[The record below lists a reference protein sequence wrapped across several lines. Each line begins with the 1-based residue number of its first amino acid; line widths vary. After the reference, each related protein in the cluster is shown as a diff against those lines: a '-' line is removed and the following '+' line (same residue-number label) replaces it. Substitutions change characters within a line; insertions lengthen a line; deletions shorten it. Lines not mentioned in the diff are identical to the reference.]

1 VIAVALILGELAA
14 ILRTDNRP
22 LRRGLDE
29 GERDV
34 RQAGRRM
41 ERDATTTG
49 QAMGT
54 AIGAGGSSGGEKF
67 SRDATGRLRDSHG
80 RFVRAGEEAG
90 EALGDGIHRGADG
103 KLRDARGRFVKE
115 GAELGRAAAGGAR
128 GGLDSLRSAL
138 NNVGTGITNLVTN
151 VWNLIPAILGLVA
164 AAGVAVPAVSLLGG
178 ALGSLPALAVGGGAA
193 IGTLMLGFHGLSDA
207 FKETSASGGA
217 AVDKTWQIHQ
227 AQRALANAQREV
239 VASQE
244 AVNRAREDE
253 VERLSDLNR
262 ELREARLSELEAAE
276 REKEAQ
282 QELADA
288 QNMVRDAEDKLQRAK
303 MTGDVR
309 AIQEATED
317 LLKAQKEQPAAIRR
331 AELAYERA
339 KLATEAAKDS
349 TSDLTKEQERAK
361 RLGVDGSDQVSAAL
375 ERQRRAVEAVE
386 DAEHALA
393 EARKPAGGGGA
404 ASEMIKLAPAA
415 REVVA
420 AIKSLKPA
428 WESLRLDVQQRLF
441 AGVGGEIK
449 SLASAW
455 LPTLHDRLG
464 GMATMFNGLFK
475 NFSRS
480 AKKPEFIAGISAGME
495 SVQKLIDRVGR
506 SLTGPFMDAFGRL
519 SRAAGPFLDVLGDE
533 LGGLVDDFS
542 AWIKSADKSGKLE
555 GFFKQ
560 AGQFLRDVFDMGRD
574 IGSIFGSVMEILFE
588 NKDIS
593 TSPWVG
599 LRESLDSVAAWF
611 KDPENQEKVREWI
624 DRIKGFGV
632 WLATEGIPTVAKW
645 VSRVSGW
652 VNKAQEWGGKIVAF
666 KNGVIEGFASVVSF
680 LGGLPK
686 RISRVTSGMW
696 NGIWSSFKAT
706 VNRIIAHW
714 NNLSFTVGGGSA
726 FGVSI
731 PSFTLDTPNIPYLAQ
746 GGIVRAT
753 PGGRLAVV
761 GEGGQDE
768 AVIPL
773 SQLGGL
779 GGHSELRITG
789 ELVAR
794 GSDLVV
800 VLRERVSMGGGNV
813 QRVIGSTA

>member
-1 VIAVALILGELAA
+1 MALILGELAA
-14 ILRTDNRP
+14 ILKTDNTR

-34 RQAGRRM
+34 RQSGRRM

-54 AIGAGGSSGGEKF
+54 AIGAGGASGGEWF
-67 SRDATGRLRDSHG
+67 SRDAAGRVRDSRG
-80 RFVRAGEEAG
+80 RFVQAGEEAG
-90 EALGDGIHRGADG
+90 DALGEGIHRGADG

-128 GGLDSLRSAL
+128 GGLDLLRSAL
-138 NNVGTGITNLVTN
+138 SNVGTAATNILTN

-178 ALGSLPALAVGGGAA
+178 VLGSLPALAVGGGAA

-207 FKETSASGGA
+207 FKSTAGSGGA

-239 VASQE
+239 VAAQR
-244 AVNRAREDE
+244 AVTRAREDE

-262 ELREARLSELEAAE
+262 ELREARLNELEAAE
-276 REKEAQ
+276 SEKEAQ
-282 QELADA
+282 QQLADA
-288 QNMVRDAEDKLQRAK
+288 QNMVSVAQDKLNRAYAS
-303 MTGDVR
+303 GDAA
-309 AIQEATED
+309 AIREATEE
-317 LLKAQKEQPAAIRR
+317 LLEAQREQPAAIRR

-339 KLATEAAKDS
+339 KLAMEKAADA
-349 TSDLTKEQERAK
+349 TDDLTKEQERAK

-393 EARKPAGGGGA
+393 EARKPAGGGGGA
-404 ASEMIKLAPAA
+404 ASEMVKLAPAA

-428 WESLRLDVQQRLF
+428 WESLRLDVQQKLF

-455 LPTLHDRLG
+455 LPTLHERLG
-464 GMATMFNGLFK
+464 GMAETFNGLFK
-475 NFSRS
+475 NFSKS
-480 AKKPEFIAGISAGME
+480 AKKPEFIAGISAGIE
-495 SVQKLIDRVGR
+495 SVQRLIDRVGR

-519 SRAAGPFLDVLGDE
+519 SKAAGPFLDALGDE
-533 LGGLVDDFS
+533 VGDLVDDFS
-542 AWIKSADKSGKLE
+542 AWIKTADKSGGLE
-555 GFFKQ
+555 RFMKMA
-560 AGQFLRDVFDMGRD
+560 AGFLRDAVDMGRD
-574 IGSIFGSVMEILFE
+574 VGSIFGSIMQILFE
-588 NKDIS
+588 EKSIS

-599 LRESLDSVAAWF
+599 LRESLDSVAKWF
-611 KDPENQEKVREWI
+611 KDPENQERVREWI
-624 DRIKGFGV
+624 DRIKDFGV

-652 VNKAQEWGGKIVAF
+652 VTKAQEWGGKIVAF
-666 KNGVIEGFASVVSF
+666 KNDVQGAFNSIVSF
-680 LGGLPK
+680 FSGLPK
-686 RISRVTSGMW
+686 RISRATSGMW
-696 NGIWSSFKAT
+696 NGLWASFKST
-706 VNRIIAHW
+706 VNRIISHW
-714 NNLSFTVGGGSA
+714 NNLSFTIGGGTA
-726 FGVSI
+726 FGQQI
-731 PSFTLDTPNIPYLAQ
+731 PSVTLGTPNIPYLAQ

-773 SQLGGL
+773 SKLGNL

-813 QRVIGSTA
+813 QRVIGSTT